1 MSYNIVTRYM
11 NITDLLPA
19 AKIRIEEKKLIDT
32 SKYKILMY
40 GIQEPDEENDKAM
53 CRVLV
58 TNLET
63 NEDETL
69 YFYMAKDLNLCPKTV
84 ANYYIYR
91 FLHAN
96 IKLGDA
102 IRVVKEPIDEN
113 DIDTYAYN
121 AIIVYANSKQLSY
134 VMVPSKGPM
143 HRYLTARQAY
153 ENNIKVYKYLSPDDY
168 ENFDNYEEEHS
179 ELIL

>member
-1 MSYNIVTRYM
+1 MSYNMVTRYI
-11 NITDLLPA
+11 NTTDLLTA
-19 AKIRIEEKKLIDT
+19 AKIRIEEKNLIDKN
-32 SKYKILMY
+32 KYKILMY
-40 GIQEPDEENDKAM
+40 GIKQAESEDERDM

-58 TNLET
+58 QNLET
-63 NEDETL
+63 LEDETM

-96 IKLGDA
+96 MVLGDA
-102 IRVVKEPIDEN
+102 IRIVKEPIDEN

-121 AIIVYANSKQLSY
+121 AIIIQANSKQISY
-134 VMVPSKGPM
+134 IMMPSKGPM

-153 ENNIKVYKYLSPDDY
+153 VNNIKVYKYKSPDDY
-168 ENFDNYEEEHS
+168 ENHDNFEEEHN